1 MEQELLDKNY
11 NEGKSDREIELPDS
25 EFDDQ
30 IATVEEI
37 VKIDESYDHEK
48 DRINRLQRDARNKQ
62 WENVA
67 KKGAERKKQL
77 GKKR

>member
-1 MEQELLDKNY
+1 MEQELLDENY
-11 NEGKSDREIELPDS
+11 NEGKSDSEIELPDS

-48 DRINRLQRDARNKQ
+48 EIIGGLWRDARNKQ

-67 KKGAERKKQL
+67 KKVHEKKAIREE
-77 GKKR
+77 K